1 MAPPDPPGS
10 VLTSSF
16 CKLRTTTW
24 GITKKL
30 KAYKDQQILNLTEME
45 NILFRIKTSVTMNLL
60 SNKEKSTKGCD
71 NIGHLPHTM
80 VESFKEGYI
89 LRDL

>member
-1 MAPPDPPGS
+1 MESHQEAIERVVD
-10 VLTSSF
+10 
-16 CKLRTTTW
+16 RTWVT
-24 GITKKL
+24 
-30 KAYKDQQILNLTEME
+30 ATEME